1 MNYWL
6 MKSEPSSYSW
16 RDMARDGK
24 TNWNGV
30 RNYQANN
37 SLKAMKK
44 GDCCFFYHSG
54 DERAIMGIMK
64 IAQGFYPD
72 QTDKTG
78 KFGMVDVEIEKPLKS
93 PVTLA
98 DIKKN
103 PALKSLALIK
113 QSRLS
118 VMPVGEHEW
127 NAILKMAAA

>member
-30 RNYQANN
+30 RNFQANN

-44 GDCCFFYHSG
+44 GDRGFFYHSG
-54 DERAIMGIMK
+54 EDRAIMGIVK
-64 IAQGFYPD
+64 ITGEFYPD
-72 QTDKTG
+72 KTDATG
-78 KFGMVDVEIEKPLKS
+78 KFGMVDVEIVKPLKS

-98 DIKKN
+98 EI
-103 PALKSLALIK
+103 
-113 QSRLS
+113 
-118 VMPVGEHEW
+118 
-127 NAILKMAAA
+127 